1 MQYKVDS
8 YTLEY
13 VESEDKYYISF
24 IDSVNQECRI
34 EIDKEI
40 FYAYLKSKKNYIKIK
55 NETNR
60 HLEQSELTDEE
71 IYNRAFEKEESIE
84 ETVMKD
90 IEKEKMQQALKNL
103 TEVQQRRIELHIVN
117 NITIR
122 DIAQL
127 EKVRKKQIE
136 KSLQIGLKKIKKIFA
151 KKGGQN
157 RF

>member
-1 MQYKVDS
+1 ME
-8 YTLEY
+8 LE
-13 VESEDKYYISF
+13 KA
-24 IDSVNQECRI
+24 
-34 EIDKEI
+34 KE
-40 FYAYLKSKKNYIKIK
+40 YIKEKHK
-55 NETNR
+55 NQKRKQGTPYYLHPLEVSIILKEKGLSETYQIVGLF
-60 HLEQSELTDEE
+60 HDLIEDTETTYEEILELTDEE

-136 KSLQIGLKKIKKIFA
+136 KSLQIGLKKIKKIFE
-151 KKGGQN
+151 K
-157 RF
+157 

>member
-1 MQYKVDS
+1 MYKSD
-8 YTLEY
+8 
-13 VESEDKYYISF
+13 EDKYYISF

-136 KSLQIGLKKIKKIFA
+136 KSLQIGLKKIKKIFE
-151 KKGGQN
+151 K
-157 RF
+157 

>member
-13 VESEDKYYISF
+13 VESEDKYYIYF

-136 KSLQIGLKKIKKIFA
+136 KSLQIGLKKIKKIFE
-151 KKGGQN
+151 K
-157 RF
+157 

>member
-127 EKVRKKQIE
+127 E
-136 KSLQIGLKKIKKIFA
+136 
-151 KKGGQN
+151 
-157 RF
+157 

>member
-103 TEVQQRRIELHIVN
+103 TEDQQRRIELHIVN

-127 EKVRKKQIE
+127 EKVQKSQIQ
-136 KSLQIGLKKIKKIFA
+136 KSLKLGFKKIKNFLKDR
-151 KKGGQN
+151 GVQN
-157 RF
+157 GL

>member
-127 EKVRKKQIE
+127 EKVRKKQIV
-136 KSLQIGLKKIKKIFA
+136 KSLQIGLKKIKKIFE
-151 KKGGQN
+151 K
-157 RF
+157 

>member
-24 IDSVNQECRI
+24 IDSVNQDCRI

-40 FYAYLKSKKNYIKIK
+40 FYAYLKSKKNYVKIK

-71 IYNRAFEKEESIE
+71 IYNRAFETGDSIE
-84 ETVMKD
+84 DTVMKN
-90 IEKEKMQQALKNL
+90 IEKEKIQQALNEL
-103 TEVQQRRIELHIVN
+103 TEAQHRRIELHIVN
-117 NITIR
+117 EITIR

-136 KSLQIGLKKIKKIFA
+136 KSLQIGLKKIKKIFE
-151 KKGGQN
+151 K
-157 RF
+157 

>member
-34 EIDKEI
+34 EIDQEI
-40 FYAYLKSKKNYIKIK
+40 FYAYLKSKKNYVKIK

-71 IYNRAFEKEESIE
+71 IYNRALETEDSVED
-84 ETVMKD
+84 TVMKN
-90 IEKEKMQQALKNL
+90 IEKEQIQQALKEL
-103 TEVQQRRIELHIVN
+103 TEVQHRRIELHIVN
-117 NITIR
+117 EITIR

-127 EKVRKKQIE
+127 EKVQKSQIQ
-136 KSLQIGLKKIKKIFA
+136 KSLKLGLKKIKKILEDR
-151 KKGGQN
+151 GVQN
-157 RF
+157 GL

>member
-13 VESEDKYYISF
+13 IESEDIYYISF
-24 IDSVNQECRI
+24 IDSANKECKI

-55 NETNR
+55 NETSR
-60 HLEQSELTDEE
+60 HLEQATLTDEE
-71 IYNRAFEKEESIE
+71 IYARAFETEESIE
-84 ETVMKD
+84 EKVIKNID
-90 IEKEKMQQALKNL
+90 KSKMQQALQEL
-103 TEVQQRRIELHIVN
+103 TDTQYRRIELHIVN

-122 DIAQL
+122 DIAEL

-136 KSLQIGLKKIKKIFA
+136 KSLQIGLRKIKKFFE
-151 KKGGQN
+151 K
-157 RF
+157 

>member
-136 KSLQIGLKKIKKIFA
+136 KSLQIGLKKIKKIFE
-151 KKGGQN
+151 K
-157 RF
+157 

>member
-1 MQYKVDS
+1 VQYKVDS

-136 KSLQIGLKKIKKIFA
+136 KSLQIGLKKIKKIFE
-151 KKGGQN
+151 K
-157 RF
+157 

>member
-136 KSLQIGLKKIKKIFA
+136 KSLQIGLKKIKKIFEE
-151 KKGGQN
+151 
-157 RF
+157 

>member
-24 IDSVNQECRI
+24 IDSVNQECKI

-40 FYAYLKSKKNYIKIK
+40 FYAYLKSKENYVKIK

-71 IYNRAFEKEESIE
+71 IYNRAFETEESIE
-84 ETVMKD
+84 ETVMKS
-90 IEKEKMQQALKNL
+90 IEKEKMQQALKEL

-136 KSLQIGLKKIKKIFA
+136 KSLQIGLKKIKKIFEE
-151 KKGGQN
+151 
-157 RF
+157 

>member
-1 MQYKVDS
+1 MEYKVDS

-13 VESEDKYYISF
+13 IESEDKYYISF

-40 FYAYLKSKKNYIKIK
+40 FYAYLKSKKSYIKIK

-136 KSLQIGLKKIKKIFA
+136 KSLQIGFKKIKKIFE
-151 KKGGQN
+151 K
-157 RF
+157 

>member
-71 IYNRAFEKEESIE
+71 IYNRAFEKEER
-84 ETVMKD
+84 
-90 IEKEKMQQALKNL
+90 QQALKNL

-136 KSLQIGLKKIKKIFA
+136 KSLQIGLKKIKKIFE
-151 KKGGQN
+151 K
-157 RF
+157 

>member
-1 MQYKVDS
+1 M
-8 YTLEY
+8 
-13 VESEDKYYISF
+13 
-24 IDSVNQECRI
+24 
-34 EIDKEI
+34 
-40 FYAYLKSKKNYIKIK
+40 
-55 NETNR
+55 
-60 HLEQSELTDEE
+60 EQSELTDEE

-136 KSLQIGLKKIKKIFA
+136 KSLQIGLKKIKKIFE
-151 KKGGQN
+151 K
-157 RF
+157 

>member
-71 IYNRAFEKEESIE
+71 IYNRAFETEESIE
-84 ETVMKD
+84 EIVTKN
-90 IEKEKMQQALKNL
+90 IEKEKIQQALRNL

-136 KSLQIGLKKIKKIFA
+136 KSLQIGLKKIKEIFE
-151 KKGGQN
+151 K
-157 RF
+157 